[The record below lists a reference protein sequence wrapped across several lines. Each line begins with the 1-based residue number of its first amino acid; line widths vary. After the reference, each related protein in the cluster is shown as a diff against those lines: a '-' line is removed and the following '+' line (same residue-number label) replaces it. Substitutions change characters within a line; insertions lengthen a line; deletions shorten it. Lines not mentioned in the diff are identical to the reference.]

1 MGRRL
6 WLLEMV
12 GSLPW
17 KLLTVPVY
25 SSPSAKRTFPT
36 GMGPGHSPFPL
47 RAHSDLS
54 AALLA

>member
-1 MGRRL
+1 MGRGL

-12 GSLPW
+12 GSFPW

-25 SSPSAKRTFPT
+25 SSPSAKRTFPMR
-36 GMGPGHSPFPL
+36 MGPGHSLFLL

-54 AALLA
+54 AAFLA